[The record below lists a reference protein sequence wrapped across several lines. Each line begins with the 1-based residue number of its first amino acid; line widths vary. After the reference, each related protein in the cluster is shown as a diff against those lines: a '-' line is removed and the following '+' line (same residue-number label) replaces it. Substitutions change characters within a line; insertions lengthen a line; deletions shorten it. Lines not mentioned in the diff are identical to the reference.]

1 MTSSSSKNTIVD
13 ADFKGIIPPL
23 LLNLLRILMFKG
35 FCQILLIM
43 FQCSIVFTILD
54 SMQPNMEDFWHI
66 VLWFN
71 CDVRF
76 TGPTRNGVDKL
87 SWPADFPA
95 MASNP
100 PPSEKWRQ
108 VPNRWRRILKI
119 HMVKPSQSRGVAR
132 SVS

>member
-76 TGPTRNGVDKL
+76 TRPTRNGVDKL

-100 PPSEKWRQ
+100 PPSEKWFQ
-108 VPNRWRRILKI
+108 IVGSASSKFTW
-119 HMVKPSQSRGVAR
+119 
-132 SVS
+132 